1 MSLFL
6 EQYLT
11 EFDESLSGDSYIDPI
26 GTLIIWSAFG
36 RQVFSNRINSVSN
49 DVRNYTLNLFHHFL
63 IRKLVNDD
71 AALLS
76 TSLQKKYQDKDS
88 LHFKQACLVFLENLF
103 VYSMLRHEQTG
114 TLVTGG
120 ILGISKAR
128 ASWEKDNGNPT
139 LIFTHGP
146 AGHILVRQLGL
157 GVSGRYK
164 SPLMNIGFF
173 DGSYN
178 YNKPASQ
185 PRWTAAEQFITGEK
199 NTLLNKLASQL
210 YPYLKE
216 CVGRLHHEGTLDFAD
231 KVPDELSH
239 AYARAFASPT
249 VVGAYARGFWL
260 SQTELDSGAAGAL
273 LGVLEAGHADELAPQ
288 ATLEQALHAGL
299 APEDQAKLQHI
310 TQLEPFLS
318 DCALLFTLMASQRT
332 HTVADVAGH
341 WQRFGRD
348 SARLGG
354 LAEGVKNH
362 AGLPAVRGSAAA
374 QRLTQL
380 QHVANTGDL
389 GQQIRLLSDYHAR
402 VMQARGQ
409 APWLSVQQDGTIKVN
424 ARTLPRP
431 DPAAWPP
438 GAWYNEY
445 YLPQFRNFVNGLK
458 GAAA

>member
-1 MSLFL
+1 MSLFF

-71 AALLS
+71 GALLS
-76 TSLQKKYQDKDS
+76 KPLQKKYHDKDT
-88 LHFKQACLVFLENLF
+88 LHFKQACLIFLENLF
-103 VYSMLRHEQTG
+103 VYSMLRHEQAD
-114 TLVTGG
+114 TLATGG

-128 ASWEKDNGNPT
+128 RSWEKDNGNPT
-139 LIFTHGP
+139 LKFTHEP
-146 AGHILVRQLGL
+146 AGQILVRQLGL

-185 PRWTAAEQFITGEK
+185 PRWAAAEQLIAEK
-199 NTLLNKLASQL
+199 NTLLNRLAAQL
-210 YPYLKE
+210 YPYFRK
-216 CVGRLHHEGTLDFAD
+216 CVATLSHGGPLGFAD
-231 KVPDELSH
+231 EVPEELS
-239 AYARAFASPT
+239 
-249 VVGAYARGFWL
+249 GAYAYAFATPAVVGGYARDFWM

-273 LGVLEAGHADELAPQ
+273 LEVLEGEKADELAPQ
-288 ATLEQALHAGL
+288 SMLEQALQTSL
-299 APEDQAKLQHI
+299 APEDEAKLQHI

-332 HTVADVAGH
+332 HTVADVAAH

-348 SARLGG
+348 NTRLGH
-354 LAEGVKNH
+354 LAERVRNH

-380 QHVANTGDL
+380 QHMANTEDL
-389 GQQIRLLSDYHAR
+389 SRQIRLLSDYHAR

-409 APWLSVQQDGTIKVN
+409 APWLSVQEDGTIKVN

-438 GAWYNEY
+438 DAWYNEY
-445 YLPQFRNFVNGLK
+445 YLPQFRSFVNGLK